1 MVMAMATPIRSRNRI
16 LMRITIGQGRN
27 AKTKSITPLYAT
39 NKIRTGHNTH
49 TIIFEH
55 TYPQRTNCNMPQI
68 SYPNRSLGQR
78 ASTLYV
84 KAYSSPR
91 RQSRWPPW

>member
-39 NKIRTGHNTH
+39 NKIRTGHTPTQPYLSTH
-49 TIIFEH
+49 TPRE
-55 TYPQRTNCNMPQI
+55 QI
-68 SYPNRSLGQR
+68 VICHRFLIPTGPWGKGR
-78 ASTLYV
+78 
-84 KAYSSPR
+84 PR
-91 RQSRWPPW
+91 FM